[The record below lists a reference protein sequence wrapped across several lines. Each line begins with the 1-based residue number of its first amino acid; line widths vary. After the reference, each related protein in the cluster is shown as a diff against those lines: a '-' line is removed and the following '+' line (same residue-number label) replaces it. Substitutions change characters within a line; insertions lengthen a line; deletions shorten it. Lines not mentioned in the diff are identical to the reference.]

1 MGKVVMLHH
10 AREVLNTAKN
20 AMSSIYHVDLFP
32 DTLRY
37 RDTHRA
43 SVMLSESGTQSTHT
57 ATTFET
63 VEISFDSWKK
73 ATGCSSL
80 KMLSKKHP
88 TSFQQHRMKKKI
100 YFVSPTKEELAS
112 HGATGK
118 RSYFYK
124 PLFPTPGA
132 LQGYQCP
139 WDNKSAISAFGLA
152 FEIVGS
158 KRSWQHA
165 CLP

>member
-10 AREVLNTAKN
+10 AMEVLNTAKN

-80 KMLSKKHP
+80 KMLSKKHL
-88 TSFQQHRMKKKI
+88 TSLEQHCMKKKDLLR
-100 YFVSPTKEELAS
+100 FPDKRRAS
-112 HGATGK
+112 
-118 RSYFYK
+118 
-124 PLFPTPGA
+124 
-132 LQGYQCP
+132 
-139 WDNKSAISAFGLA
+139 
-152 FEIVGS
+152 
-158 KRSWQHA
+158 
-165 CLP
+165 